1 MTSPAQNNH
10 SSIQVISRAAGILR
24 LLGRKSDGL
33 SLGQIAREV
42 ELPRSTVQRIVSALS
57 EEGLVANKN
66 GNGSIQLGPEIQQ
79 LARASGGSIADRM
92 LPIMKRLSAHTG
104 ETVDLAILENGKMRF
119 IDQVEGSH
127 RLRTVSRIGE
137 LFPLTSTANG
147 KAALACID
155 LSMAQQLIK
164 KELGITG
171 SNSKALKELLVELEA
186 IRTGGIAT
194 DENEHTEG
202 ISALGI
208 AVSDGHDVFALSIPV
223 PSARFKREKVNLANA
238 VREHVGEHLT
248 NITPSYTLE

>member
-1 MTSPAQNNH
+1 MAPTHNNN
-10 SSIQVISRAAGILR
+10 SGIQVISRAAGILR
-24 LLGRKSDGL
+24 LLGRKADGL
-33 SLGQIAREV
+33 SLGQIAQEV

-66 GNGSIQLGPEIQQ
+66 GNGNIQLGPQIQQ

-147 KAALACID
+147 KAALACIEP
-155 LSMAQQLIK
+155 SAAEQLIK
-164 KELGITG
+164 KELGISG
-171 SNSKALKELLVELEA
+171 GHNKALRELLVELKA
-186 IRTGGIAT
+186 IRKDKIAT

-208 AVSDGHDVFALSIPV
+208 AVSDGHDVYALSIPV
-223 PSARFKREKVNLANA
+223 PSARFKRERANLANA
-238 VREHVGEHLT
+238 VREHVGEELT
-248 NITPSYTLE
+248 NIVQTHK